1 MAVVNDIPA
10 LLTALAAVGG
20 MVWQG
25 ARTRAEIRQMR
36 RATRT
41 QVNQVA
47 DQLHPN
53 QGDSLADAIRRT
65 ESLASTAVELS
76 REVKEDQNQLRGDI
90 NGLRVEVRSD
100 REAAR
105 GSQLQLTAATNEL
118 GALRLAFAKHLAP
131 KD

>member
-1 MAVVNDIPA
+1 MLADLGA

-25 ARTRAEIRQMR
+25 ARTRADIRQMR
-36 RATRT
+36 QATRV

-47 DQLHPN
+47 DQLQPN
-53 QGDSLADAIRRT
+53 HGGSLADAIRRT
-65 ESLASTAVELS
+65 EALASTAVDLS

-118 GALRLAFAKHLAP
+118 GALRLAFAKHLGR
-131 KD
+131 KE